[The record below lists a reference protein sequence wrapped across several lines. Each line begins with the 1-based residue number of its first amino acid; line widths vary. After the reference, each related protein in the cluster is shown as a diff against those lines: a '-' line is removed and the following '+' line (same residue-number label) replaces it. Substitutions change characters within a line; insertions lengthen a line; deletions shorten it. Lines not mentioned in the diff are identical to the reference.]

1 MYKNFPADINYLVE
15 AVDRASVAIMDIYD
29 CDQEIIFKDDS
40 SPVTQADLIADKI
53 LRESV
58 VSRWPNALILS
69 EESAINFHEEIGA
82 SFWAIDPLDGTKEFI
97 KKNGEFTVNVA
108 LIENGQP
115 ILGVVAAPAK
125 NELYIGWVGHYAK
138 KRVHGVWQTI
148 NMSKFEPNWEDAE
161 QKLRVATSRSHPSIQ
176 LDEWLS
182 TYPNHIASTFGSS
195 LKICAV
201 AEGLVDCY
209 PRLGKTCY
217 WDIAAGHAILK
228 SVGGD
233 IWQWP
238 IQSRIPLRYDHVN
251 SPFNEF
257 FIATGM
263 FRE

>member
-1 MYKNFPADINYLVE
+1 MFIRPLEDIDYLVE
-15 AVDRASVAIMDIYD
+15 LVDRASKAIMAIYD
-29 CDQEIIFKDDS
+29 SKQEIHFKHDQ
-40 SPVTQADLIADKI
+40 SPVTQADLVADKI
-53 LRESV
+53 LCEGLI
-58 VSRWPNALILS
+58 SRWPDAWILS
-69 EESAINFHEEIGA
+69 EESSSMSQRCAEA
-82 SFWAIDPLDGTKEFI
+82 LFWAIDPLDGTKEFI

-108 LIENGQP
+108 LIEDGQP

-125 NELYIGWVGHYAK
+125 NTLYIGWVGHYAK
-138 KRVHGVWQTI
+138 KRVQGVWQTMT
-148 NMSKFEPNWEDAE
+148 MSWSEPNWEDTE
-161 QKLRVATSRSHPSIQ
+161 QKLRVATSRSHPSIE
-176 LDEWLS
+176 LDEWLK
-182 TYPNHIASTFGSS
+182 TYPNHQASTFGSS

-209 PRLGKTCY
+209 PRLGRTCY

-228 SVGGD
+228 SVGGN

-263 FRE
+263 YRE

>member
-1 MYKNFPADINYLVE
+1 MYKNPPLDIDYLVE
-15 AVDRASVAIMDIYD
+15 IVDRASVAIMDIYN
-29 CDQEIIFKDDS
+29 CEQEILFKDDC
-40 SPVTQADLIADKI
+40 SPVTQADLMADKI
-53 LRESV
+53 LSEGIK
-58 VSRWPNALILS
+58 SRWPNAMILS
-69 EESAINFHEEIGA
+69 EESVTQFQNEIGI

-97 KKNGEFTVNVA
+97 KKNGEFTINVA
-108 LIENGQP
+108 LIECGQP

-125 NELYIGWVGHYAK
+125 NALYIGCVGHYAK
-138 KRVHGVWQTI
+138 KRIQGVWQTMD
-148 NMSKFEPNWEDAE
+148 MSEFEPNWDDSE

-176 LDEWLS
+176 LDEWLRA
-182 TYPNHIASTFGSS
+182 YPNHIASTFGSS

-209 PRLGKTCY
+209 PRLGRTSY

-238 IQSRIPLRYDHVN
+238 IKSRIPLRYDHVN

-257 FIATGM
+257 FIATGKY
-263 FRE
+263 RE